1 MYFNIL
7 LTFIILIFLPL
18 IYFLAQNQYIKLK
31 INKINYDD
39 TKLKYIQ
46 EFLPYIAGQIERST
60 QAIYLQYQ
68 TNVQLNKIKKN
79 LNINQYTQFIQDI
92 RTHFYGITPKCISG
106 NEMFKYI
113 DSKQIDIMI
122 LNSFKIQ
129 NQINDN
135 FFKIEV
141 GES

>member
-1 MYFNIL
+1 
-7 LTFIILIFLPL
+7 
-18 IYFLAQNQYIKLK
+18 
-31 INKINYDD
+31 
-39 TKLKYIQ
+39 
-46 EFLPYIAGQIERST
+46 
-60 QAIYLQYQ
+60 
-68 TNVQLNKIKKN
+68 
-79 LNINQYTQFIQDI
+79 
-92 RTHFYGITPKCISG
+92 
-106 NEMFKYI
+106 MFKYI